1 MLFFVHSV
9 GFCVAVSLSSLLFHP
24 DLSYLTITELEGVG
38 GGWRKGE
45 EKKKTTKKTVTHF
58 LFLSTLKPQ
67 EIAPITFSSRVAPI
81 STRSQL

>member
-38 GGWRKGE
+38 GRKRRG
-45 EKKKTTKKTVTHF
+45 KKKNNKENCDP
-58 LFLSTLKPQ
+58 LFVFIHT
-67 EIAPITFSSRVAPI
+67 
-81 STRSQL
+81 